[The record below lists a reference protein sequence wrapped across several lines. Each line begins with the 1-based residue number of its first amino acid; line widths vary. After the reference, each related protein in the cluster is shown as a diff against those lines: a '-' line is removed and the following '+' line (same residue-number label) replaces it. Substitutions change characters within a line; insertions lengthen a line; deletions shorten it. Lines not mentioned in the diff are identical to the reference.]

1 MRLLTLLGTLALGF
15 VAGKLATTPA
25 SSQSDTRADG
35 AMRPQGLMDYR
46 WEARPVLVFAPSDD
60 APLLV
65 AQHAVFD
72 ARAQGLTDRDIVVH
86 TVLPDRVTPD
96 LGTLPQEDATAL
108 RARYGV
114 ALESFAVI
122 LVGKDGGEK
131 LREDTVLTTDAL
143 FAAIDAMPM
152 RQREI
157 RDEVR
162 DETAPSPD

>member
-15 VAGKLATTPA
+15 VAGKLAATPA
-25 SSQSDTRADG
+25 SSQGDTRLDG

-46 WEARPVLVFAPSDD
+46 WEARPVLVFAPSED

-65 AQHAVFD
+65 AQRAVFA
-72 ARAQGLTDRDIVVH
+72 ARADGLTERDIVVH

-96 LGTLPQEDATAL
+96 LGTLPQDDADAL
-108 RARYGV
+108 RTRYRIAPG
-114 ALESFAVI
+114 AFAVI

-131 LREDTVLTTDAL
+131 LREETVLTADAL

-152 RQREI
+152 RRREM
-157 RDEVR
+157 RDEAT
-162 DETAPSPD
+162 DETPPPPD